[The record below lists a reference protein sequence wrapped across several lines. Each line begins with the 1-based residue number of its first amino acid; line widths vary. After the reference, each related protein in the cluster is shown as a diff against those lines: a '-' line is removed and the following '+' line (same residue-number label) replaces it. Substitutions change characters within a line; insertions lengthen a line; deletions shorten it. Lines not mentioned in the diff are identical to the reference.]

1 MTAILSTNRIK
12 TDKAGAWAV
21 TAGSAIWGLFW
32 IPLRYLE
39 QAGIPGLSAVALVLA
54 AAMIPALLVTIYKGE
69 LAELVTLNGW
79 LVGFALS
86 TATVL
91 YFTAVLYTDVV
102 RAIFL
107 FYLLPLWTTLSAR
120 ILYGEPIRR
129 EQILVIS
136 AALLGVWLLLG
147 GGFSFPIPN
156 NVGDWCA
163 IAAGFC
169 WGLSLSLLRSKQDTP
184 PFASATAT
192 LFAGMVLSSV
202 CALMLQSWLTT
213 DTTTESLR
221 EPVDLMKTVPL
232 AAVFGAAVLFP
243 SMLGQIWG
251 ARRIPAPT
259 AALLTM
265 TEILVATVSAA
276 WLIGTELAPISLLGG
291 VVIIVAVFIDLA
303 TKRKQIMNL

>member
-39 QAGIPGLSAVALVLA
+39 QAGIPGLWAVALVLA

-69 LAELVTLNGW
+69 LAELATLNGW

-136 AALLGVWLLLG
+136 AALLGLWLLLG

-265 TEILVATVSAA
+265 TEILVATVWAA
-276 WLIGTELAPISLLGG
+276 WLIGTDLAPISLLGG

-303 TKRKQIMNL
+303 AKRKQIMNL